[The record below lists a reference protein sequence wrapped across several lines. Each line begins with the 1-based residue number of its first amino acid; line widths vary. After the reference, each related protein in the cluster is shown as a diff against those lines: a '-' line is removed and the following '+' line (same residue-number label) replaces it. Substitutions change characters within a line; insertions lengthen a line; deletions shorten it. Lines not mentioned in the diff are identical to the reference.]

1 MGEMANHT
9 TDRIALLRR
18 RVTRLDALREVCMEL
33 SSERRLDRLLNLI
46 MRRTTE
52 VLNAER
58 SSLYLVE
65 EPDVLVTQVA
75 QGVEQIRVS
84 IDETSLA
91 GAAAATGETINVQDA
106 YQDPRFNSSFDRRN
120 NFRTRSILTVPM
132 RNRQGEIIGVVQAI
146 NKRDRGAFDEEDVRI
161 LSAFA
166 AQAAIAVENAR
177 YYEQQQQT
185 FEALIY
191 GQALAVDA
199 RDHLTSGHT
208 WRVTEYAVEIGR
220 EMGLSA
226 EDLEILRYAG
236 LLHDQG
242 KIGVP
247 DRVLQK
253 PGTLTEEEFTLIKSH
268 AAKTK
273 LILNTIRSYFPRR
286 LRGIPDIA
294 AYHHE
299 KLDGSG
305 YPDGLEGEEIPLG
318 ARIVA
323 VADIFDAL
331 TSKRHYRKPSPDK
344 QVIEMLQQN
353 VAHGKLDGRVVDALV
368 SALSR
373 IVKIRIRLGQQQ
385 EEAEKTGGLSGISH
399 LRVIVPEWE
408 KAAEETLR

>member
-1 MGEMANHT
+1 
-9 TDRIALLRR
+9 
-18 RVTRLDALREVCMEL
+18 MEL

-368 SALSR
+368 SALPR
-373 IVKIRIRLGQQQ
+373 IVKVRIRLGRQQ

-399 LRVIVPEWE
+399 LRIIVPEWE
-408 KAAEETLR
+408 KAEEETLR